1 MSNNLQHD
9 ALSATSKVAY
19 ISPYTAVV
27 DLPFILSTDRK
38 LTIGS
43 PYLYLEGSHITAVN
57 LLDVWDTD
65 KYVHVKIQDLM
76 TGKMNILQWPRDYSE
91 KYWLWSLA
99 SFEWMQKIVNEKGGT
114 Y

>member
-1 MSNNLQHD
+1 MLDMSNNLKLD

-19 ISPYTAVV
+19 ISPCTAVV

-76 TGKMNILQWPRDYSE
+76 TGKISILQWSRDYSG

-99 SFEWMQKIVNEKGGT
+99 SLEYIKSITK
-114 Y
+114 